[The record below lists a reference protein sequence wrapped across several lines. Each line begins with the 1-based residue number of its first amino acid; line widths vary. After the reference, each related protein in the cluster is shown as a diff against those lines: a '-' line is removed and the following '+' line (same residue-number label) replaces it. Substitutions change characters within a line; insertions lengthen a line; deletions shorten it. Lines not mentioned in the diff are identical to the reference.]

1 MLLKQF
7 MSKRTSIETI
17 CILERL
23 IGFCKTWDKNIDEDI
38 VWPDRKKLITNY
50 ENLLTIDVNEY
61 RVITMQLTKEHF
73 DD

>member
-7 MSKRTSIETI
+7 MSKKTSIETI
-17 CILERL
+17 CVLERL
-23 IGFCKTWDKNIDEDI
+23 IGFCKTWDKKIDEDI

>member
-23 IGFCKTWDKNIDEDI
+23 IGFCKTWDKKIDEDI

>member
-7 MSKRTSIETI
+7 MSKKTSLETI
-17 CILERL
+17 CVLERL
-23 IGFCKTWDKNIDEDI
+23 IGFCTTWDKKIDEDI

-50 ENLLTIDVNEY
+50 EKLLTIDVNEY

>member
-7 MSKRTSIETI
+7 MSKRISIETV

-23 IGFCKTWDKNIDEDI
+23 IGYCKTWDKKIDEDI